1 MFPFLFS
8 AVETFVLNKQ
18 TQKVMKKNM
27 GATDRLLRVIV
38 ALIIAALYTKGTIAG
53 TTGIVLMV
61 LAIVFVLTSL
71 VSFCPLYLPFGINT
85 CKSSN
90 AADKGL

>member
-1 MFPFLFS
+1 M
-8 AVETFVLNKQ
+8 TFVWNKQ

-27 GATDRLLRVIV
+27 GATDRLLRVIA
-38 ALIIAALYTKGTIAG
+38 ALIIAALYAKGTIAG
-53 TTGIVLMV
+53 TTGIVLMA

-85 CKSSN
+85 CKTGN
-90 AADKGL
+90 TGDKGL